1 MKIAYIGKI
10 QLSDADLSYLNSAQK
25 LSDITY
31 IMEVTPRFMKGPA
44 YNIGKIYTHSG
55 VFKAT
60 EAYPEFEKYSRIIDV
75 DKFYVVNT
83 CGKFW
88 QLKAF
93 WTNFLLLLFLIR
105 NKFDVIHLTW
115 PANVY
120 EFIIYM
126 LKRKIILTVHDPFPH
141 TGLDTRIVRLRRKVA
156 FRCVPHFIILN
167 KAQREKFLS
176 FYHLPSSAV
185 IDSRLSCYTYL
196 NMVEQD
202 MTTVPEQKYIL
213 FAGKI
218 SKYKGVEYLLEAMK
232 KVHDTFPDIKLVVAG
247 GGKYH
252 FDISEYAAL
261 PYIDIRNRFIPDE
274 ELVALMNK
282 TQFMVCPYTDATQSG
297 VIMSSFTFGTPVIA
311 TRVGGLPEMLGNG
324 KYGMLVKEKDTD
336 ALYQGICS
344 LLSDE
349 EQLADY
355 RKEIAKDYT
364 SDGYLSWKTIAE
376 ELRES
381 YLQMAS
387 RKQTLCFTLNYCV

>member
-10 QLSDADLSYLNSAQK
+10 QLSDANLSYLNSAQK

-44 YNIGKIYTHSG
+44 YNIGKIYPHSG

>member
-44 YNIGKIYTHSG
+44 YNIGKIYPHSG

-93 WTNFLLLLFLIR
+93 RTNFLLLLFLIR

-274 ELVALMNK
+274 EIVALMNK

-336 ALYQGICS
+336 ALYLGICS

>member
-44 YNIGKIYTHSG
+44 YNIGKIYPHSG

-88 QLKAF
+88 LLKAF

-336 ALYQGICS
+336 ALYQEICS

>member
-10 QLSDADLSYLNSAQK
+10 QLSDAALSYLNSAQK

-44 YNIGKIYTHSG
+44 YNIGKIYPHSG

-336 ALYQGICS
+336 ALYLGICS

-387 RKQTLCFTLNYCV
+387 RK

>member
-44 YNIGKIYTHSG
+44 YNIGKIYPHSG

-105 NKFDVIHLTW
+105 NKFDIIHLTW

>member
-44 YNIGKIYTHSG
+44 CNISKIYPHSG

-93 WTNFLLLLFLIR
+93 WTNFLLLLFLIK

-274 ELVALMNK
+274 ELVALMKK
-282 TQFMVCPYTDATQSG
+282 TQFIVCPYTDATQSG

-336 ALYQGICS
+336 ALYLGICS

-387 RKQTLCFTLNYCV
+387 RK

>member
-10 QLSDADLSYLNSAQK
+10 QLSDADLSYLNAAQK

-44 YNIGKIYTHSG
+44 YNIGKIYPHSG

-324 KYGMLVKEKDTD
+324 KYGMLVKEKDTN

>member
-44 YNIGKIYTHSG
+44 YNIGKIYPHSG

-93 WTNFLLLLFLIR
+93 WTNFLLLLFLIK

-247 GGKYH
+247 SGKYH
-252 FDISEYAAL
+252 FDISGYAAL

-274 ELVALMNK
+274 ELVALMKK

-336 ALYQGICS
+336 ALYLGICS

>member
-1 MKIAYIGKI
+1 MKIAYLGKI
-10 QLSDADLSYLNSAQK
+10 QLSDADLSYLNAAQK

-44 YNIGKIYTHSG
+44 YNIGKIYPHSG

-381 YLQMAS
+381 YLQWQVGN
-387 RKQTLCFTLNYCV
+387 RHFVLL

>member
-44 YNIGKIYTHSG
+44 YNIGKIYPHSG

-311 TRVGGLPEMLGNG
+311 TKVGGLPEMLGNG

-336 ALYQGICS
+336 ALYLGICS

>member
-10 QLSDADLSYLNSAQK
+10 QLSDADLSYLNAAQK

-44 YNIGKIYTHSG
+44 YNIGKIYPHSG

>member
-31 IMEVTPRFMKGPA
+31 IMEVTPRFLKGPA
-44 YNIGKIYTHSG
+44 YNIGKIYPHSG

-93 WTNFLLLLFLIR
+93 WTNFLLLLFLIK

-141 TGLDTRIVRLRRKVA
+141 TGLDTHIVRLRRKVA

-196 NMVEQD
+196 NMVEHD
-202 MTTVPEQKYIL
+202 ITTVPEQKYIL

-336 ALYQGICS
+336 ALYLGICS

-387 RKQTLCFTLNYCV
+387 RK

>member
-44 YNIGKIYTHSG
+44 YNIGKIYPHSG

-126 LKRKIILTVHDPFPH
+126 LKRKMILTVHDPFPH

>member
-10 QLSDADLSYLNSAQK
+10 QLSDADLSYLNSVQK

-44 YNIGKIYTHSG
+44 CNISKIYPHSG

-88 QLKAF
+88 QLKAV
-93 WTNFLLLLFLIR
+93 WTNFLLLLFLIK

-336 ALYQGICS
+336 ALYLGICS

>member
-1 MKIAYIGKI
+1 MKIAYLGKI
-10 QLSDADLSYLNSAQK
+10 QLSDADLSYLNAAQK

-44 YNIGKIYTHSG
+44 YNIGKIYPHSG

-297 VIMSSFTFGTPVIA
+297 VIMSSFTFGTPIIA

>member
-44 YNIGKIYTHSG
+44 YNIGKIYPHSG

-274 ELVALMNK
+274 ERVALMNK

-336 ALYQGICS
+336 ALYLGICS

>member
-1 MKIAYIGKI
+1 MKIAYLGKI
-10 QLSDADLSYLNSAQK
+10 QLSDADLSYLNAAQK

-44 YNIGKIYTHSG
+44 YNIGKIYPHSG

-282 TQFMVCPYTDATQSG
+282 TQFVVCPYTDATQSG

>member
-44 YNIGKIYTHSG
+44 YNIGKIYPHSG

-105 NKFDVIHLTW
+105 NKFDIIHLTW

-126 LKRKIILTVHDPFPH
+126 QKRKIILTVHDPFPH

>member
-1 MKIAYIGKI
+1 MEIAYLGKI
-10 QLSDADLSYLNSAQK
+10 QLSDADLSYLNAAQK

-44 YNIGKIYTHSG
+44 YNIGKIYPHSG

>member
-10 QLSDADLSYLNSAQK
+10 QLSDAALSYLNSAQK

-44 YNIGKIYTHSG
+44 YNIGKIYPHSG

-336 ALYQGICS
+336 ALYLGICS

>member
-44 YNIGKIYTHSG
+44 YNIGKIYPHSG

-213 FAGKI
+213 FSGKI

>member
-44 YNIGKIYTHSG
+44 YNIGKIYPHSG

-336 ALYQGICS
+336 ALYLGICS

-387 RKQTLCFTLNYCV
+387 RKQTLCFTLNYSV

>member
-44 YNIGKIYTHSG
+44 YNIGKIYPHSG

-336 ALYQGICS
+336 ALYLGICS

-364 SDGYLSWKTIAE
+364 SDGYLSWKTIDE

-381 YLQMAS
+381 YLQIAS
-387 RKQTLCFTLNYCV
+387 RK

>member
-44 YNIGKIYTHSG
+44 YNIGKIYPHSG

-105 NKFDVIHLTW
+105 NKIDVIHLTW

>member
-44 YNIGKIYTHSG
+44 YNIGKIYPHSG

-324 KYGMLVKEKDTD
+324 KYGMLVKEEDTD

>member
-44 YNIGKIYTHSG
+44 YNIGKIYPHSG

-88 QLKAF
+88 QPKAF

-336 ALYQGICS
+336 ALYLGICS

>member
-44 YNIGKIYTHSG
+44 YNIGKIYPHSG

-126 LKRKIILTVHDPFPH
+126 LKRKMILTVHDPFPH

-336 ALYQGICS
+336 ALYRGICS

-355 RKEIAKDYT
+355 RREIAKDYT

-387 RKQTLCFTLNYCV
+387 RK

>member
-44 YNIGKIYTHSG
+44 YNIGKIYPHSG

-93 WTNFLLLLFLIR
+93 WTNFLLLLFLIK

-126 LKRKIILTVHDPFPH
+126 LKRKMILTVHDPFPH

-274 ELVALMNK
+274 ELVALMKK

-355 RKEIAKDYT
+355 RREIAKDYT

-387 RKQTLCFTLNYCV
+387 RK

>member
-44 YNIGKIYTHSG
+44 YNIGKIYPHSG

-336 ALYQGICS
+336 ALYLGICS

-349 EQLADY
+349 KQLADY

>member
-44 YNIGKIYTHSG
+44 YNIGKIYPHSS

>member
-1 MKIAYIGKI
+1 MKIAYLGKI
-10 QLSDADLSYLNSAQK
+10 QLSDADLSYLNAAQK

-44 YNIGKIYTHSG
+44 YNIGKIYPHSG

-282 TQFMVCPYTDATQSG
+282 TQFMVFPYTDATQSG